1 MGYIIFLVVVMV
13 AGMAGMGWFFQ
24 MVDKEKH

>member
-1 MGYIIFLVVVMV
+1 MGYIIFLVAIMVVGMV
-13 AGMAGMGWFFQ
+13 GMGWFFQ